1 MAATKRGLAALFGS
15 TVGVKTLMALTGL
28 GLIGFLATHMA
39 GNLLIFFGPD
49 VFNAYAK
56 SIKSAGGG
64 GLVWVARAGLLGM
77 FVVHVGLAFKL
88 QVMNRTARPVG
99 YVHEATIEASW
110 ASRYMILTGILVLA
124 FLLFH
129 LAHYTIGLVNE
140 DYMTWVDAQGRHD
153 AYRMVVHGFSN
164 PLVAGSYIATMGILA
179 LHLCHGFQS
188 LFRSLGNS
196 HEGARNALGKASI
209 LIALGLAAGFSAAPI
224 GVLAKA
230 IEPAAATQ
238 QPVLGN

>member
-15 TVGVKTLMALTGL
+15 TVGVKALMALTGL
-28 GLIGFLATHMA
+28 GLIGFLVTHMA

-77 FVVHVGLAFKL
+77 FVVHVAMAFKL
-88 QVMNRTARPVG
+88 QLMNRAARPEG
-99 YVHEATIEASW
+99 YAFNATIEASW
-110 ASRYMILTGILVLA
+110 ASRYMILTGTVVLA
-124 FLLFH
+124 FVLAH
-129 LAHYTIGLVNE
+129 LAHYTVGLIDPTYLE
-140 DYMTWVDAQGRHD
+140 WRDAAGRHD
-153 AYRMVVHGFSN
+153 AYRMVVTAFSS
-164 PLVAGSYIATMGILA
+164 PLVAGGYIVAMALLA
-179 LHLCHGFQS
+179 LHLAHGFQS

-196 HEGARNALGKASI
+196 HEQARAALNKASI
-209 LIALGLAAGFSAAPI
+209 AIAIGLALGFSLTPI
-224 GVLAKA
+224 GVLAKLVK
-230 IEPAAATQ
+230 PADAAQ